1 MKTRDEMKRPDEK
14 LTRNQALVF
23 DCLSGSEAPISA
35 YTILDRLRDQG
46 FKAPLQV
53 YRALEKL
60 TEAGLVHR
68 LESLNAYVACA
79 HPHQDCSHHG
89 MTAFAICEGC
99 GAVIEFHAHDIEDA
113 LGELARSKGFRP
125 GAMTVEMR
133 GLCAACA
140 SGEA

>member
-1 MKTRDEMKRPDEK
+1 MRTEDALNRPEK

-23 DCLSGSEAPISA
+23 DCLTGSEAPMSA
-35 YTILDRLRDQG
+35 YVILDRLRDHG

-68 LESLNAYVACA
+68 LETMNAYVACA

-89 MTAFAICEGC
+89 MTAFAICEAC
-99 GAVIEFHAHDIEDA
+99 GAVIEFHADEIEDA
-113 LGELARSKGFRP
+113 LGRLARSKGFRP

-133 GLCAACA
+133 GLCASCA
-140 SGEA
+140 GAAS

>member
-1 MKTRDEMKRPDEK
+1 MSRAGK
-14 LTRNQALVF
+14 LTRNQTLVF
-23 DCLSGSEAPISA
+23 DCLNAADAPLSA

-68 LESLNAYVACA
+68 LESMNAYVACA

-89 MTAFAICEGC
+89 MTAFAICEAC
-99 GAVIEFHAHDIEDA
+99 GTVIEFHADDIETA
-113 LGELARSKGFRP
+113 LSALAKSRDFRP
-125 GAMTVEMR
+125 AGMTVEMR
-133 GLCAACA
+133 GVCGKCAA
-140 SGEA
+140 